1 MNAQSAVDNYK
12 GVWDGSIG
20 FGERPALLVIDFM
33 KGYVT
38 PGSALYAPGVVTA
51 VRESGEVLEAA
62 RDAGL
67 PVIHT
72 IIRYHP
78 DQLIDGGTWVRK
90 APVMRSMVDGNPD
103 ADICDEVLPLPSE
116 LVIRKQYASC
126 FFGTSLAATLVSL
139 RVDTVVMIG
148 CSTSGCIRASAVD
161 ATQHG
166 FRTIVIRECV
176 GDRHPGPHEANL
188 FDINSKY
195 GDVIAKGEAVAHFR
209 NHEVVSNRSRVVNR

>member
-1 MNAQSAVDNYK
+1 MSEQSAADNYQ

-20 FGERPALLVIDFM
+20 FGDRAALLVIDFM

-38 PGSALYAPGVVTA
+38 PGSALYAPGVVAA
-51 VRESGEVLEAA
+51 VRESREVLKAA
-62 RDAGL
+62 RDARTA
-67 PVIHT
+67 VIHT
-72 IIRYHP
+72 IIRYHHG
-78 DQLIDGGTWVRK
+78 LSDGGTWVRK

-103 ADICDEVLPLPSE
+103 AEICDEVSPLDTE

-126 FFGTSLAATLVSL
+126 FFGTSLAATLTSQ
-139 RVDTVVMIG
+139 RVDTVVLIG

-166 FRTIVIRECV
+166 FRTIVVRECV
-176 GDRHPGPHEANL
+176 GDRHSGPHEANL

-195 GDVIAKGEAVAHFR
+195 GDVVAKAAAIAYFKGVAGG
-209 NHEVVSNRSRVVNR
+209 